1 MIKILEQIIVISEKK
16 GVRVKPH
23 KAVLKGDMLQQ
34 IKVKYK
40 VADVQD
46 FTRMVENRHVIVEPR
61 TTTTV
66 WEFVDQVSRML
77 GLGYRHIKLTIFD
90 INNKPTI
97 LRDYHYGKTLAEM
110 GLRAMSD
117 VHAERMPV
125 FDTAK

>member
-16 GVRVKPH
+16 GMRVKPH

-34 IKVKYK
+34 IKVKFF

-46 FTRMVENRHVIVEPR
+46 FTRSIEHRYVIVEPR

-77 GLGYRHIKLTIFD
+77 GLGYKHIKLTIFD
-90 INNKPTI
+90 SNNKPTI

-110 GLRAMSD
+110 GLRAMSN

-125 FDTAK
+125 FETV